1 MALPDVSMR
10 HLLEAGAH
18 FGHQTHRW
26 NPRMEPYIFGARN
39 GIHIVD
45 LSQTAPLLHQALKV
59 VRDAVASGGRVL
71 FVGTKRQASGP
82 VAEAAKRC
90 AQFYM
95 NHRWLGGTLTNWK
108 TVSNSIRRL
117 RELEELLIQEQTGL
131 TKKETLQ
138 LTRERDKLDMAL
150 GGIKEMG
157 GLPDVMIVIDT
168 GKEKIAVA
176 EARKLGIPVIG
187 ICDTNADPTVIDH
200 PIPAND
206 DALRAINLYCDLFSQ
221 AVLDGI
227 QAEMGAA
234 DEDIGALEQPIEE
247 PVIAAEEA
255 EAAAEAAPEAAAEEA
270 PATEA
275 PAAETAAEEAGEAPK
290 A

>member
-1 MALPDVSMR
+1 MR